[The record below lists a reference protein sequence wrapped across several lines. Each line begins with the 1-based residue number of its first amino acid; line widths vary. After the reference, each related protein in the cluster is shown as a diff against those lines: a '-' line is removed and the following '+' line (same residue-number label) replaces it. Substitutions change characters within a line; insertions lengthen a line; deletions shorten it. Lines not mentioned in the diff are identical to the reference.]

1 MILVNPEY
9 LPSVN
14 YFKLFKDNN
23 IVLDYE
29 GKYNNQSQLT
39 RTWIFGNDKVFP
51 LEIPIK
57 SKSKNFPYEKTKAF
71 GEIILTMVDGKII
84 FENGKLNI

>member
-29 GKYNNQSQLT
+29 GKYNNQ
-39 RTWIFGNDKVFP
+39 
-51 LEIPIK
+51 
-57 SKSKNFPYEKTKAF
+57 
-71 GEIILTMVDGKII
+71 GK
-84 FENGKLNI
+84 FEGLYFINPPVPEVTYP

>member
-29 GKYNNQSQLT
+29 GKYNIVNIYPIAFEFFLVSGLLFGYQYYA
-39 RTWIFGNDKVFP
+39 RAVMRFYWYAIFIF
-51 LEIPIK
+51 
-57 SKSKNFPYEKTKAF
+57 
-71 GEIILTMVDGKII
+71 IILPFLVNYFSRFFKRY
-84 FENGKLNI
+84 